1 MALATSND
9 RMPTLPSSAAS
20 PPLACGAGST
30 FLDEDDEVAMESTL
44 CTSGSATIAP
54 TNSSSS
60 SRLKDFASP
69 QLPKNHEKKEAKT
82 FAKKNL
88 GFCGE
93 IELGDQPRRGF
104 ELEHSDFVSDQLAGT
119 EPGRQELQQEGGGIN
134 G

>member
-54 TNSSSS
+54 TNSSS